1 MKFSDTIRNDD
12 VVDID
17 DEIQLINL
25 AYAPRSQVMIDV
37 QIPIDYVI
45 SLKSDKKL
53 FEKKSEKSISS
64 MKTHIKT
71 CH

>member
-25 AYAPRSQVMIDV
+25 AYAPRSQVMIGV
-37 QIPIDYVI
+37 QIPIDYV
-45 SLKSDKKL
+45 KSYW
-53 FEKKSEKSISS
+53 E
-64 MKTHIKT
+64 
-71 CH
+71 